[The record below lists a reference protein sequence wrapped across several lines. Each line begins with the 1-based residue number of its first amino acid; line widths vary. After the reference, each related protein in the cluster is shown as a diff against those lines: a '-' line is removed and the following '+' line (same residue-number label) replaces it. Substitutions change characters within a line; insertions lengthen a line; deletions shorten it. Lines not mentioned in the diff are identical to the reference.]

1 MNAFRPQQPSS
12 TPKPLSHHRLRVYWR
27 ALALAKLTHAH
38 PIRRATLRRQAE
50 RAVDSV
56 VLNIAEAAGLDGKR
70 NKSQFRIARGSALE
84 VIAAYELAEAYAE
97 LVPTQEVRREG
108 AAVVAMLTR
117 LGR

>member
-1 MNAFRPQQPSS
+1 MSAFRSNNRSS
-12 TPKPLSHHRLRVYWR
+12 NSNLSHHRLRVYWR
-27 ALALAKLTHAH
+27 ALALAKLTHLH

-84 VIAAYELAEAYAE
+84 VIAACELAEAYG
-97 LVPTQEVRREG
+97 EVHPLEQVVREG
-108 AAVVAMLTR
+108 RVVVGMLTR